1 MVIEGHFL
9 IMLVDSNSWPWLFD
23 SFASGD
29 SVDSSPASPANRY
42 RDLDSQNRVGIL
54 FRGDAPLEP
63 SLGATRRCSGGSPLT
78 V

>member
-1 MVIEGHFL
+1 MGYWIRTGGRHMVIEGHFL

-42 RDLDSQNRVGIL
+42 RDLDSQNRVRIL
-54 FRGDAPLEP
+54 SVAMPP
-63 SLGATRRCSGGSPLT
+63 
-78 V
+78 